1 MITPWRGDE
10 LATVIDGIAAG
21 AVEVACDDVV
31 WLKAEPLVEVAQAL
45 RDRPDLDFKLLN
57 FVTAV
62 DYIDHFEVVYRLT
75 SLVHSRSAMLKVR
88 CGEGRAD
95 PEVPSVAGVWR
106 GADLQEREI
115 WDLMGIRFA
124 GHPNM
129 KRIVLWD
136 GFPGHPL
143 RKDFLQ

>member
-1 MITPWRGDE
+1 MITAWRGED
-10 LATVIDGIAAG
+10 LASAIEGIAAG
-21 AVEVACDDVV
+21 AVEAVGEEEV
-31 WLKAEPLVEVAQAL
+31 WLRADALAEVAEGL
-45 RDRPDLDFKLLN
+45 RDGPDLDFKLLN
-57 FVTAV
+57 FMTAV

-75 SLVHSRSAMLKVR
+75 SLTRGRSAVLKVR

-95 PEVPSVAGVWR
+95 PEAPSVCAVWR
-106 GADLQEREI
+106 GADLQEREV

-129 KRIVLWD
+129 KRIALWE

-143 RKDFLQ
+143 RKDFLR

>member
-1 MITPWRGDE
+1 MITAWRGEE
-10 LATVIDGIAAG
+10 LASTIEGIVAG
-21 AVEVACDDVV
+21 AVEEIGEQEVWVRADALAQVA
-31 WLKAEPLVEVAQAL
+31 EGL
-45 RDRPDLDFKLLN
+45 RSGPGLDFDLLN

-75 SLVHSRSAMLKVR
+75 SLVRSRSAVLKVR

-95 PEVPSVAGVWR
+95 PAVPSVYHVWR
-106 GADLQEREI
+106 GADLQEREV
-115 WDLMGIRFA
+115 WDLMGIRFE

-129 KRIVLWD
+129 KRIALWE

-143 RKDFLQ
+143 RKDFLR